1 MSKKIS
7 GFNVERAADNTARS
21 TVFDRIIKEIEPV
34 EIPAKYVQ
42 RLQVHYKDGTTL
54 EIQGDSIN
62 QPLPISKDTAR
73 ALVDDGVRQV
83 QDIRVF
89 LKIDAIETDVNNMV
103 SELLNRYC

>member
-42 RLQVHYKDGTTL
+42 RLQVHPTY
-54 EIQGDSIN
+54 IVDS
-62 QPLPISKDTAR
+62 LAG
-73 ALVDDGVRQV
+73 L
-83 QDIRVF
+83 
-89 LKIDAIETDVNNMV
+89 LK
-103 SELLNRYC
+103 